1 MLLEISAYKD
11 SFQCNFVLPDAILE
25 LYLDMTKIWTP
36 RCQVTNKLYGKPVS
50 NQDLAPLTL
59 RKTSELSI
67 DLRSGT
73 GGFEVLVSA
82 RFRQAPAALT
92 LKAEERCRS
101 RLFSMLWLCLHFKP
115 RVKS

>member
-1 MLLEISAYKD
+1 
-11 SFQCNFVLPDAILE
+11 
-25 LYLDMTKIWTP
+25 MTIRP
-36 RCQVTNKLYGKPVS
+36 YGKPVS

-59 RKTSELSI
+59 RKPSELSI

-73 GGFEVLVSA
+73 EGFEVLVFA
-82 RFRQAPAALT
+82 CLLRQAPAALT

-101 RLFSMLWLCLHFKP
+101 RLFSMLWLCLQFKP